1 MAVKRNSMAQALTKP
16 RTVQRAALTVPPVA
30 TNAQGATVQRVNPVA
45 GTPYSDANA
54 QLEFGQGL
62 INKAVSGQGFDPKGG
77 VGVAVAQIATA
88 GIGAWAQNTARKELA
103 EKEVGR
109 QQQLSSLLTSKGYT
123 PESASAI
130 ASMTTPESGSSI
142 IGSFISQD
150 MAKND
155 PATQL
160 SLQKTQA
167 EINKLNAETGKTRSE
182 ARSGGGAPAPTGYS
196 YKPDGS
202 LEPIKGGPA
211 DPASKPL
218 SQDAAKTL
226 TVARDGLSAVDNIQK
241 QFTDAKTNEFNEKN
255 FEGTTRAS
263 KVLPTFLQGEK
274 AQIFTVYQQ
283 NLIDTIG
290 RLRSGGAIGAEEEPR
305 FLKLVPDFGDKPET
319 FKTKIKQLQ
328 ATFNSVGS
336 GIDPNFIKSQ
346 NIQPALPQSTPE
358 QNVFKVLNVRDK

>member
-1 MAVKRNSMAQALTKP
+1 MAVKRNTKTTVKRNAMAQALT
-16 RTVQRAALTVPPVA
+16 APPVA
-30 TNAQGATVQRVNPVA
+30 TNAQGVTVQRVNPVA
-45 GTPYSDANA
+45 TSSYSDATNR
-54 QLEFGQGL
+54 LR
-62 INKAVSGQGFDPKGG
+62 SGQEITESAIQGRGFDPRGG
-77 VGVAVAQIATA
+77 IGVAVAQIATA

-103 EKEVGR
+103 EIEVNR
-109 QQQLSSLLTSKGYT
+109 QNKLSSLLTSKGYT

-160 SLQKTQA
+160 SLQKSQA
-167 EINKLNAETGKTRSE
+167 EISKLNAETNKVNKE
-182 ARSGGGAPAPTGYS
+182 ARTAGTLSAPAGYL
-196 YKPDGS
+196 YNPDGS
-202 LEPIKGGPA
+202 LKAIKGGPA
-211 DPASKPL
+211 DKASQPL

-226 TVARDGLSAVDNIQK
+226 TVARDGLNALDNIEQ
-241 QFTDAKTNEFNEKN
+241 QFTDAKTGVFKEKN
-255 FEGTTRAS
+255 FKGTTRAS

-274 AQIFTVYQQ
+274 AQQFTAYQA
-283 NLIDTIG
+283 NLVDTIG
-290 RLRSGGAIGAEEEPR
+290 RLRSGGAISGDEEPR
-305 FLKLVPDFGDKPET
+305 FLKMVPDFGDKPET

-346 NIQPALPQSTPE
+346 NIQPSLPQSMPE
-358 QNVFKVLNVRDK
+358 QIGFKVLNVRDK